1 MDGLGSADTFE
12 FETFRFD
19 RACGCLFRLDGPGVI
34 EPVALGSRALAL
46 LALLVER
53 QGQLVLKDEIMQAVW
68 PGAAVEEANLTVQIS
83 ALRRLLDRDRKQ
95 GSCIQTIPGR
105 GYRFVPSVKRA
116 ETLAASISTPGNG
129 SGGPIA
135 ADAQPVSPSAPCSRD
150 GSSTVAAPAASLR
163 RGRAVMAMV
172 VGALCLVA
180 VAAAVNWRSLAPW
193 EVRSAPRPSIIVLPF
208 ADLSGDGDGRHL
220 VDAVTSDLTTD
231 LSGIWDMVVISR
243 DIASSYRGKSI
254 DAKQIGQE
262 LGVRYVLEGSIE
274 LSQGRVQVNFQLV
287 DAASGLQLRAE
298 RFDAER
304 PNAAEMQNEITGRIA
319 RTLRFALMEVVR
331 GRVEREGPGQ
341 SSALDLVM
349 AGWDR
354 LIRGDTNQAEIQ
366 RLFERALEIDP
377 QFVDARLGLARTMI
391 LQLAYP
397 RTGIFQRTETR
408 IEQLLGEA
416 LKIDR
421 NNAETHAT
429 TGILRR
435 VQNRLTESRT
445 ELEMAVALDQSNS
458 WAYYQLGV
466 TLMYL
471 GQPEAGIPNIERA
484 MRLHPRGM
492 ADYYWGLGA
501 CHLLLGHVDE
511 AIELLRKARAV
522 NPRPYFINQWLAAAL
537 GLKGDLDEA
546 RAALAEMLRI
556 KPELTSLEEIRIH
569 YPWSTNPEH
578 AALREQTIDL
588 GLRRAG
594 LPDR

>member
-1 MDGLGSADTFE
+1 MDGLASAEVFE
-12 FETFRFD
+12 FEGFRFD
-19 RACGCLFRLDGPGVI
+19 RAGGCLFRLDGLGVI
-34 EPVALGSRALAL
+34 EPVTLGSRAIAL

-53 QGQLVLKDEIMQAVW
+53 QGQLVSKDEIMSVVW
-68 PGAAVEEANLTVQIS
+68 PGIAVEEANLTVQIS
-83 ALRRLLDRDRKQ
+83 ALRRVLDRDRNQ
-95 GSCIQTIPGR
+95 GSYIQTIPGR
-105 GYRFVPSVKRA
+105 GYRFVPPVTRA
-116 ETLAASISTPGNG
+116 EALTPIPGNG
-129 SGGPIA
+129 SGGLISA
-135 ADAQPVSPSAPCSRD
+135 EAQPEPLSAVCGMN
-150 GSSTVAAPAASLR
+150 GSSTVAAPAASLP
-163 RGRAVMAMV
+163 RGRTVMAAI
-172 VGALCLVA
+172 VGALCFVA

-208 ADLSGDGDGRHL
+208 ADLSGDADGRHL

-231 LSGIWDMVVISR
+231 LSRIWDMAVMSR
-243 DIASSYRGKSI
+243 DIASSYHGKSI

-298 RFDAER
+298 RFDADR
-304 PNAAEMQNEITGRIA
+304 LNVTEMQNEITGRIA
-319 RTLRFALMEVVR
+319 RALKSALMEVVR

-354 LIRGDTNQAEIQ
+354 LIRGDTNRAEIH

-377 QFVDARLGLARTMI
+377 HSVGARLGLARTMI
-391 LQLAYP
+391 YQLAYP
-397 RTGIFQRTETR
+397 RTGIFQQTERR

-416 LKIDR
+416 LKIDG
-421 NNAETHAT
+421 NNAETYAT
-429 TGILRR
+429 TGLLRR

-458 WAYYQLGV
+458 WAYYELGV

-484 MRLHPRGM
+484 KRLNPSHPGI

-522 NPRPYFINQWLAAAL
+522 NPRPYFVNEWLAAAL

-578 AALREQTIDL
+578 SALRQNTIDL